1 MAQEIRLSNQV
12 FISSKESLNHEIS
25 WLYQVL
31 PFLEMTDPSRQL
43 ENQGT
48 DLVRSLRKTQDALED
63 FQFKLNSILFDLLEE
78 VEFNYEEGQRIETFL
93 EVDFPASLF

>member
-43 ENQGT
+43 ENRGT

-93 EVDFPASLF
+93 